1 MNNGYSHPR
10 IVFGYRLGLH
20 DWKVSLKRIL
30 IVQPYIPRYRREFFS
45 LLRDEF
51 LRNGLELT
59 IFAPRPDQDFSLRK
73 DSSPGLEFINEIGI
87 SRFKLFNRQLDF
99 YIYPQNLGISDF
111 DVVIME
117 QTLKNVQY
125 PLALIRSLP
134 KTKIALW
141 GHGRTVVKDKSGFEK
156 WLQLA
161 LSKRADFIFTY
172 TLGGRDYLLEKGFP
186 KSKIIALQNTNSS
199 SARLEKIKK
208 HESEKSLKERNFHCC
223 FIGAMESS
231 KGLDVLFQVLPVI
244 KRSVPNFRFTFIGD
258 GPDGRRVSELAKK
271 SNYIEWLGFKNQD
284 EIDDIADQFS
294 LILNPG
300 RVGLIAVDSLMLCLP
315 IVTMSNGF
323 HAPEYEYIKDKAS
336 SLSVSG
342 SAKEYALAVINLLNK
357 PEDIQRMRTACSVE
371 RENYTFDVMVRNFK
385 DGILKVLNFRD
396 ENV

>member
-1 MNNGYSHPR
+1 M
-10 IVFGYRLGLH
+10 
-20 DWKVSLKRIL
+20 KRIL
-30 IVQPYIPRYRREFFS
+30 IIQPYIHQYRSEFFS
-45 LLRDEF
+45 LLRDEC

-73 DSSPGLEFINEIGI
+73 DLSSGLEFVHEIGI
-87 SRFKLFNRQLDF
+87 SRFKLFKRQLDF
-99 YIYPQNLGISDF
+99 YRYPQNFRFSDF

-125 PLALIRSLP
+125 PLALLRSLP

-141 GHGRTVVKDKSGFEK
+141 GHGRTVVKDKSRFEK

-172 TLGGRDYLLEKGFP
+172 TSAGRDYLLENGFP
-186 KSKIIALQNTNSS
+186 KSKIVALRNTNSS

-208 HESEKSLKERNFHCC
+208 YESEKSLKVSNFHCC
-223 FIGAMESS
+223 FIGAMENS
-231 KGLDVLFQVLPVI
+231 KGLDILIQTLPII
-244 KRSVPNFRFTFIGD
+244 KQSVPNFCFTFIGD
-258 GPDGRRVSELAKK
+258 GPDGKRISELAKN
-271 SNYIEWLGFKNQD
+271 SDYIDWLGFKNQD
-284 EIDDIADQFS
+284 EIDYMAGQFS

-323 HAPEYEYIKDKAS
+323 HAPEYEYIKEKAS

-342 SAKEYALAVINLLNK
+342 SAKEYALAVINLLNN
-357 PEDIQRMRTACSVE
+357 PEYIQRMRTACSVE
-371 RENYTFDVMVRNFK
+371 RENYTFDVMVSNFK
-385 DGILKVLNFRD
+385 DGILKILNYRD

>member
-1 MNNGYSHPR
+1 
-10 IVFGYRLGLH
+10 
-20 DWKVSLKRIL
+20 LKRIL

-45 LLRDEF
+45 LLRDEC
-51 LRNGLELT
+51 LKNGLELT
-59 IFAPRPDQDFSLRK
+59 IYAPRPDQDFSLRK
-73 DSSPGLEFINEIGI
+73 DSSSGLEFIHEIGI
-87 SRFKLFNRQLDF
+87 SRFKLLNRQLDF
-99 YIYPQNLGISDF
+99 YRYPQNRRISDF

-125 PLALIRSLP
+125 PLALLRRLP

-141 GHGRTVVKDKSGFEK
+141 GHGRTVVKEKSRFEK

-172 TLGGRDYLLEKGFP
+172 TSAGRDYLLENGFP
-186 KSKIIALQNTNSS
+186 ESKIVALRNTNSS

-208 HESEKSLKERNFHCC
+208 YESEKSLKVSNFHCC

-231 KGLDVLFQVLPVI
+231 KGLDMLFQALPII
-244 KRSVPNFRFTFIGD
+244 KKSVPNFRFTFIGD
-258 GPDGRRVSELAKK
+258 GPDGKKVSELAKN
-271 SNYIEWLGFKNQD
+271 SDYIEWLGFKNQD
-284 EIDDIADQFS
+284 EIDYIKDQFS

-300 RVGLIAVDSLMLCLP
+300 RVGLIAVDSLMLQLP

-323 HAPEYEYIKDKAS
+323 HAPEYEYIKENAT

-342 SAKEYALAVINLLNK
+342 SANEYALAVINLLNN
-357 PEDIQRMRTACSVE
+357 PEDLQRMRTSCSVE
-371 RENYTFDVMVRNFK
+371 RENYTFDVMVSNFK
-385 DGILKVLNFRD
+385 DGIFKVLNQGN